1 MNELVFWSLLL
12 VGGIWASW
20 LAWAVQTW
28 RLHFS
33 RRPSRSNPS
42 SPSNGGPPTVRPRAM
57 QSSAGCPVLLGQET
71 LGSKGSCP
79 VRGTQTCNFMMDMN
93 HVPLTLWQYL
103 WAAHCIALP
112 AFALVVS
119 GWCQIQLARLLSFC
133 GLLPEASEEKVRR
146 MIYHLVLENLC
157 TGVAHIDDTEGRVAT
172 FVYSPF
178 PMYVDCDDC
187 DSKVRFEVKKRMVVK
202 LNLNTE
208 DFLTAELD
216 GETLALMD
224 AAVLLTHCESNVNHG
239 KMHAHA
245 NWGIDPEDST
255 SPYLQKM
262 SVVTACYNHYGFTN
276 FPRMASNMVHKDAGP
291 AVEAVL
297 VESLSTGVPEH
308 KLVTK
313 LAEHSKLLKFMIQ
326 LRVPFR
332 RAFNHCR
339 ADFPP
344 NCSCEAH
351 YLGTVVHSLDH
362 WAFCQHV
369 DPWLFSALTPS
380 KHLQTLHRTV
390 LLARCCA
397 VDDIPTLGLEK
408 YFRDGSTEFH
418 RMVYQA
424 AKDLDVG
431 FANEIQ
437 TCIVK

>member
-1 MNELVFWSLLL
+1 
-12 VGGIWASW
+12 
-20 LAWAVQTW
+20 
-28 RLHFS
+28 
-33 RRPSRSNPS
+33 
-42 SPSNGGPPTVRPRAM
+42 
-57 QSSAGCPVLLGQET
+57 
-71 LGSKGSCP
+71 
-79 VRGTQTCNFMMDMN
+79 MDMN
-93 HVPLTLWQYL
+93 HVHLTLWQYL

-112 AFALVVS
+112 AFALVVC
-119 GWCQIQLARLLSFC
+119 GWCQMQLARLLSFC
-133 GLLPEASEEKVRR
+133 GLLPEASEAKVRR
-146 MIYHLVLENLC
+146 MLLGLSRKGFLLRANRALLLRAFCNGLWKLQPRIYHLVLENLC
-157 TGVAHIDDTEGRVAT
+157 TGVASIDDTEGHNVAT
-172 FVYSPF
+172 FAYSPF
-178 PMYVDCDDC
+178 PMYVDCDDCDDC

-202 LNLNTE
+202 LDLETK

-239 KMHAHA
+239 KMHAYA
-245 NWGIDPEDST
+245 NWGIDPADST

-276 FPRMASNMVHKDAGP
+276 FPRMASNLVHKDAGP

-297 VESLSTGVPEH
+297 VESLNTGVAEH
-308 KLVTK
+308 RLVAK
-313 LAEHSKLLKFMIQ
+313 LAEHSRLLKFMIQ

-332 RAFNHCR
+332 QAFNHCR
-339 ADFPP
+339 ADFPA
-344 NCSCEAH
+344 NYSCEAH

-424 AKDLDVG
+424 AKDLDVN
-431 FANEIQ
+431 FADQIQ
-437 TCIVK
+437 TCIVR

>member
-1 MNELVFWSLLL
+1 M
-12 VGGIWASW
+12 
-20 LAWAVQTW
+20 Q
-28 RLHFS
+28 
-33 RRPSRSNPS
+33 
-42 SPSNGGPPTVRPRAM
+42 PR
-57 QSSAGCPVLLGQET
+57 
-71 LGSKGSCP
+71 
-79 VRGTQTCNFMMDMN
+79 
-93 HVPLTLWQYL
+93 
-103 WAAHCIALP
+103 
-112 AFALVVS
+112 
-119 GWCQIQLARLLSFC
+119 
-133 GLLPEASEEKVRR
+133 
-146 MIYHLVLENLC
+146 IYHLVLENLC
-157 TGVAHIDDTEGRVAT
+157 TGVAHIDTEGRVAT

-202 LNLNTE
+202 LNLDTE

-239 KMHAHA
+239 KMHAYA
-245 NWGIDPEDST
+245 NWGIDPADST

-276 FPRMASNMVHKDAGP
+276 FPRMVSKMVHKDAGA

-297 VESLSTGVPEH
+297 LESLRTGVAEH
-308 KLVTK
+308 RLVAK
-313 LAEHSKLLKFMIQ
+313 LAEHSRLLKFMIQ

-332 RAFNHCR
+332 QAFNYCR
-339 ADFPP
+339 ADFPA
-344 NCSCEAH
+344 NYSCEAH

-380 KHLQTLHRTV
+380 KHLRTLHRTV
-390 LLARCCA
+390 LLARCCV

-408 YFRDGSTEFH
+408 YFRDGRTEFH

-424 AKDLDVG
+424 AKGLHES
-431 FANEIQ
+431 FADEIQ